1 MKVYKTVPLCVCV
14 CVCVY
19 KPPDQKSIMDF
30 FSSQKSN
37 QHVSP
42 KGPTKKNRN
51 RDSQDCDV
59 DLSVAETNVTAVSST
74 PKDGGNKKSFPIFT
88 SLKKPPKD
96 LVIIDSSDGE
106 LENAEPNAPRG
117 GKVTGKSDSSSR
129 KRKCKVT
136 DSEDDCSDF
145 EFSDLHRDFR
155 QSTPSLTHSGSKK
168 KKLGAVS
175 KKISTPKLPSGI
187 QRTTSADAADVS
199 DKRMPVDSTSVC
211 SEGTSCMEKGG
222 RVWCQWS
229 CSACTFSNSTL
240 LPFCEMCD
248 TPRKEQSLAQRSRDT
263 GRPSATDAGREK
275 TAVLPSPVSNRE
287 MEIKLWQ
294 SSGPHGSQ
302 QCARQR
308 SSFAGHATGT
318 ESGVSAASISSYRSK
333 HRVNRHLML
342 DSTDEVRGNT
352 DSSQPVEDE
361 AHVSFKLNSSMEK
374 DDELNGSIASESD
387 GEAVTVVAGNGCS
400 DDEDGHSRVA
410 SPSHRCSAHQS
421 SAGQSSA
428 DQSGADQSSADQSSA
443 GQSSADQSSA
453 DQSSAGQSSAR
464 QSSAGQ
470 SSARQSSAHQSSAD
484 QSSAGQSSARQS
496 SAHQSSAD
504 QSSADQSSADQSSA
518 DQSSAHQ
525 SSAVVQS
532 ESQHSDSSLK
542 TCSDETVNSETL
554 SDSDDEL
561 SEASGGTV
569 DEAGERNSHT
579 VSAARAP
586 KRRSFMLGTPVKGD
600 KPPCLREDGK
610 VVETETDKPIS
621 LHSACESLQA
631 DLDGISKTSSPNGS
645 LKNHNRE
652 SKTAEKNKTQSVCP
666 ADTEVKL
673 QASPQRASNSCSR
686 SRSLTD
692 TEVKLNMSPQGASSS
707 CSRSR
712 STTGDLHSL
721 NEGSSA
727 AAAHSTATKVSECEV
742 YSEVANSAE
751 SAVQQ
756 GTSPVH
762 SHFLFSCSSYTGRV
776 YLFDKVSTVTSPS
789 IS

>member
-1 MKVYKTVPLCVCV
+1 MCV

-30 FSSQKSN
+30 FSSQKSS

-51 RDSQDCDV
+51 RDSQDSDV
-59 DLSVAETNVTAVSST
+59 DLSVAETDVTAVSST

-96 LVIIDSSDGE
+96 FVIIDSSDGE
-106 LENAEPNAPRG
+106 SENAEPNAPRG

-136 DSEDDCSDF
+136 DSEDDCSDL
-145 EFSDLHRDFR
+145 EFSDLHRDFK

-175 KKISTPKLPSGI
+175 KKLSTPKLPSGI
-187 QRTTSADAADVS
+187 QRTTSADVS
-199 DKRMPVDSTSVC
+199 DKCMPVDLASVC

-222 RVWCQWS
+222 RVRYQWS

-302 QCARQR
+302 QCARQH

-318 ESGVSAASISSYRSK
+318 ESGVSTASISSYRSK

-374 DDELNGSIASESD
+374 DDELNSSIASESD
-387 GEAVTVVAGNGCS
+387 GEAVTVGAGNGCS
-400 DDEDGHSRVA
+400 NDEDGHSRVA
-410 SPSHRCSAHQS
+410 SPSHRCSA
-421 SAGQSSA
+421 
-428 DQSGADQSSADQSSA
+428 DQSSADQSSA
-443 GQSSADQSSA
+443 DQSSADQSSA
-453 DQSSAGQSSAR
+453 DQSSAGQSSA
-464 QSSAGQ
+464 G
-470 SSARQSSAHQSSAD
+470 QSSAD
-484 QSSAGQSSARQS
+484 QSSAGQSSAGQSSVDQSSAGQSSAGQSSADQS
-496 SAHQSSAD
+496 SAHQSSAG
-504 QSSADQSSADQSSA
+504 QSSADQSSA

-542 TCSDETVNSETL
+542 TCSDQTVNSETL

-569 DEAGERNSHT
+569 DEAGERNNRT
-579 VSAARAP
+579 VSAVRAP

-600 KPPCLREDGK
+600 KPPCVREDGK

-645 LKNHNRE
+645 LKNHDRE

-686 SRSLTD
+686 SRSQTDTKVKLNTSPQGASKSCSRSRSQTD
-692 TEVKLNMSPQGASSS
+692 TEVKLNMSPQGASKSG
-707 CSRSR
+707 SRSR
-712 STTGDLHSL
+712 SATGDFHSL
-721 NEGSSA
+721 NEGSCA

-742 YSEVANSAE
+742 YSEVANSAA

-762 SHFLFSCSSYTGRV
+762 SHFLFCCSSYTGRV
-776 YLFDKVSTVTSPS
+776 YLFDKVSTVTLPS